1 MSGMQP
7 FAAASASDSI
17 SHYLE
22 GFHMASEV
30 KSSRVGSAVSV
41 AVGERVTVGDAAA
54 EYVLISV
61 DHATG
66 RLELLRLNPTR
77 IESEIP
83 ASEVRRTNQG
93 GPRAASEGN

>member
-1 MSGMQP
+1 
-7 FAAASASDSI
+7 
-17 SHYLE
+17 
-22 GFHMASEV
+22 
-30 KSSRVGSAVSV
+30 
-41 AVGERVTVGDAAA
+41 
-54 EYVLISV
+54 V

-93 GPRAASEGN
+93 GPRAASEGK